1 MTKEQK
7 QQWLFRVVLILAFI
21 GLMIAYFKTEIAA
34 SNRQAIRKALR
45 EMEKA
50 ESAASHRGT
59 ETQRIAG
66 KN

>member
-45 EMEKA
+45 DMKNA
-50 ESAASHRGT
+50 E
-59 ETQRIAG
+59 QRQFSLRAMQDFRR
-66 KN
+66 N